1 MTATS
6 TTHLSKTIFNKIIVK
21 PIRIQLINYN
31 TCYKCAN
38 RKPKCVCW
46 V

>member
-1 MTATS
+1 MDTT
-6 TTHLSKTIFNKIIVK
+6 TTHLSKSILNKIIVK
-21 PIRIQLINYN
+21 PIRNSNNNCN
-31 TCYKCAN
+31 TCYKCIK

>member
-1 MTATS
+1 MTAAS

-21 PIRIQLINYN
+21 PIRNTDNKCN